1 MTTLFA
7 SFNLPEQMNKALVRM
22 NYAEAT
28 PIQAQAIPF
37 AMQGRDIL
45 GSAQTGTGKTAAF
58 SIPMIAKLMEDPQAM
73 ALVLAPTR
81 ELAAQT
87 LDVVHKLTS
96 NNRDIRTALLIG
108 GEPMGKQFAQL
119 RDQPRVIVGTP
130 GRINDHLRR
139 NPNMLKKVI
148 YVALDEADRMLD
160 MGFSEQIDEVF
171 ATIPKERQMVMFS
184 ATFPESIVK
193 FSRNYLNNPER
204 ISVNPESVAV
214 PKIKHEVKRTTD
226 GNKYT
231 DLLAELEARDGSV
244 IIFVKTQHGTDRLA
258 KRLEHDGHESV
269 AIHGGLRQNQ
279 RDRAVSAFRAKRYR
293 VMVATDVA
301 ARGLDIPHIEHVIN
315 YDLPQVAEDY
325 IHRIGRTGRAGA
337 EGQAMAFVLPSD
349 GGKWN
354 AINRILNPG
363 EAPMRG
369 ERGERDQ
376 GRPNRGGGFK
386 SGGFKSGGYKGR
398 SNDDFR
404 SGKPSWGEKK
414 SFGGP
419 RGGGDFKSD
428 RSDRGSFDRPRGEF
442 KGDRPSYNNDRPR
455 NDFKN
460 DHGSFGDRN
469 GNRSDARPSN
479 DRSFDRP
486 RGEFKGDRPSYNN
499 DRPRNDFKSD
509 RPSFDRPRGE
519 YKGGEFKGGDRDGN
533 RAAPTDRNWNTKEG
547 RPQYKKAE
555 FGGERGGFRSEG
567 RRDGG
572 YQGGNR
578 SERPQG
584 DRPSYNNDR
593 SSAPRGEG
601 RTEGRGFEGKREWKR
616 DDRAAPSGFK
626 KPEGR
631 DAPRGGEY
639 VTANKPKKS
648 KVVAEKKPFKFKEH
662 SRKDARPAGKR
673 AAF

>member
-22 NYAEAT
+22 NYSEAT

-37 AMQGRDIL
+37 AMQGRDVL

-73 ALVLAPTR
+73 ALVMAPTR

-96 NNRDIRTALLIG
+96 NNREIRTALLIG

-171 ATIPKERQMVMFS
+171 AMIPKERQMVMFS
-184 ATFPESIVK
+184 ATFPESIIK

-204 ISVNPESVAV
+204 VSVNPESMVV

-226 GNKYT
+226 GNRYT

-258 KRLEHDGHESV
+258 TRLEHDGHEAV

-325 IHRIGRTGRAGA
+325 IHRIGRTGRAGQQGRA
-337 EGQAMAFVLPSD
+337 WTMATSD
-349 GGKWN
+349 DEKYIK
-354 AINRILNPG
+354 AIESLIKKEIPVETIDGLKTP
-363 EAPMRG
+363 
-369 ERGERDQ
+369 ERDE
-376 GRPNRGGGFK
+376 
-386 SGGFKSGGYKGR
+386 SG
-398 SNDDFR
+398 
-404 SGKPSWGEKK
+404 E
-414 SFGGP
+414 
-419 RGGGDFKSD
+419 
-428 RSDRGSFDRPRGEF
+428 
-442 KGDRPSYNNDRPR
+442 GDR
-455 NDFKN
+455 
-460 DHGSFGDRN
+460 
-469 GNRSDARPSN
+469 
-479 DRSFDRP
+479 
-486 RGEFKGDRPSYNN
+486 
-499 DRPRNDFKSD
+499 
-509 RPSFDRPRGE
+509 
-519 YKGGEFKGGDRDGN
+519 
-533 RAAPTDRNWNTKEG
+533 
-547 RPQYKKAE
+547 
-555 FGGERGGFRSEG
+555 
-567 RRDGG
+567 
-572 YQGGNR
+572 GGNR
-578 SERPQG
+578 RPQG
-584 DRPSYNNDR
+584 GQNRDR
-593 SSAPRGEG
+593 SSGSRSPSSSSPRPDRSEQPRPERRDEKPVQQAASSHAQAQPRAPKPRHQDDASGD
-601 RTEGRGFEGKREWKR
+601 GFS
-616 DDRAAPSGFK
+616 DD
-626 KPEGR
+626 
-631 DAPRGGEY
+631 DL
-639 VTANKPKKS
+639 
-648 KVVAEKKPFKFKEH
+648 
-662 SRKDARPAGKR
+662 PAFLR
-673 AAF
+673 R

>member
-7 SFNLPEQMNKALVRM
+7 SFNLPDQMNKALVRM
-22 NYAEAT
+22 NYSEAT

-37 AMQGRDIL
+37 AMQGRDVL

-119 RDQPRVIVGTP
+119 REQPRVIVGTP

-139 NPNMLKKVI
+139 NPSMLKKVV

-184 ATFPESIVK
+184 ATFPESIIK

-204 ISVNPESVAV
+204 VSVNPESMVV

-244 IIFVKTQHGTDRLA
+244 IIFAKTQHGTDRLA

-337 EGQAMAFVLPSD
+337 EGQAMAFVCPSD

-354 AINRILNPG
+354 AINRILNPS

-369 ERGERDQ
+369 ERGDRDQ
-376 GRPNRGGGFK
+376 GRPNRGG
-386 SGGFKSGGYKGR
+386 FKSGGYGGYKGR
-398 SNDDFR
+398 NGNDDFR

-414 SFGGP
+414 SFGGG
-419 RGGGDFKSD
+419 RGGDFKAD

-442 KGDRPSYNNDRPR
+442 KGDRPSFNNDRPR

-460 DHGSFGDRN
+460 DRSSFGDRN
-469 GNRSDARPSN
+469 GNRADARPSN

-486 RGEFKGDRPSYNN
+486 RGDRPQGDRPSYNN
-499 DRPRNDFKSD
+499 DRPRND
-509 RPSFDRPRGE
+509 RPSFDRPRGDRPQ
-519 YKGGEFKGGDRDGN
+519 GERSFGDRDGN
-533 RAAPTDRNWNTKEG
+533 RAAPTDRNWNSKEG

-555 FGGERGGFRSEG
+555 FGGDRGGFRSEGRSEG

-578 SERPQG
+578 SDSRPQG

-593 SSAPRGEG
+593 APAPRG
-601 RTEGRGFEGKREWKR
+601 EGRGFEGKREWKR
-616 DDRAAPSGFK
+616 DDRAAAPSGFK
-626 KPEGR
+626 KQEG
-631 DAPRGGEY
+631 RGGEY
-639 VTANKPKKS
+639 VTANKPKKA

-662 SRKDARPAGKR
+662 SRKDAHPAGKR
-673 AAF
+673 AV